1 MKTCAKEAF
10 SMNDFEIPAE
20 IKNKFNWGAFFL
32 GWLWGLFN
40 KSYITLLQIPIAFI
54 PIIGPIINIGLAVWF
69 GKKGN
74 EWALKNKHFN
84 SLDEFVKFQNKFF
97 KIAFIC
103 TIAVL
108 IMICEYFK
116 YIVFGVSSI
125 NSLFFDICAKVLT
138 LLLISLLI
146 VFLNIKKTFKII
158 SLIILIMSTLIIFN
172 LNSILRYYSL
182 ALYNNERYEDAI
194 KVIKIMI
201 KNTQNPIEK
210 DYYREAIAEAYLK
223 NKDLNSAIFYFES
236 MSDDKFERYRNMDL
250 LNDLYI
256 LTDNKIK
263 IDEKFLKYRVCF
275 MNEDWACVVAETT
288 RKLNHAESTILY
300 SSSNKKDMSSLDGK
314 VLFSNDRENLYL
326 SRAIAYKKLGNS
338 NLAENDLKNALKICY
353 RKEQDKYIK
362 IYNDDT
368 DNYWKTY
375 YNNLKQQ
382 YGLK

>member
-1 MKTCAKEAF
+1 
-10 SMNDFEIPAE
+10 
-20 IKNKFNWGAFFL
+20 
-32 GWLWGLFN
+32 
-40 KSYITLLQIPIAFI
+40 
-54 PIIGPIINIGLAVWF
+54 
-69 GKKGN
+69 
-74 EWALKNKHFN
+74 
-84 SLDEFVKFQNKFF
+84 
-97 KIAFIC
+97 
-103 TIAVL
+103 
-108 IMICEYFK
+108 
-116 YIVFGVSSI
+116 
-125 NSLFFDICAKVLT
+125 
-138 LLLISLLI
+138 
-146 VFLNIKKTFKII
+146 
-158 SLIILIMSTLIIFN
+158 
-172 LNSILRYYSL
+172 
-182 ALYNNERYEDAI
+182 
-194 KVIKIMI
+194 MI
-201 KNTQNPIEK
+201 KNTTNPVEK
-210 DYYREAIAEAYLK
+210 DCYREAIAQAYLK
-223 NKDLNSAIFYFES
+223 NKDLDSAIFYFES
-236 MSDDKFERYRNMDL
+236 ISDDKFERYRNMDL

-338 NLAENDLKNALKICY
+338 NLAKNDLKNALKICY